1 VARAPIL
8 ERCDAVKTTVASN
21 SVFLA

>member
-8 ERCDAVKTTVASN
+8 EHCDAVKTTVASN